1 MRGVL
6 EHMDKN
12 MRNER
17 FWIGAKPAKQK
28 TKSTVTT
35 ADKSDKT
42 VITYNEDDKT
52 HSIYLT
58 DYITGPEDYTNVF
71 DTMLNA
77 TEDET
82 LFFILVTGGGRL
94 DTTNKIR
101 GLAQITKART
111 VALVGDV
118 ASAGTILAL
127 SFDDIIVMPNIEFMI
142 HNYSGGVGGKAH
154 EIYTHSAFL
163 QKEMP
168 KAFRAYYKDFLTEEE
183 LINVLAGQDLYL
195 NSEEVEE
202 RWDRVLKAR
211 DAENLALQKE
221 SQAEQNEVFKQI
233 LEDNGYVVQLKDMP
247 TPKGTAKGKSK
258 PKATTY
264 KHDDEDYKF

>member
-1 MRGVL
+1 MTGIL
-6 EHMDKN
+6 QHQTKSA
-12 MRNER
+12 RNDR
-17 FWIGAKPAKQK
+17 FWLGAKPLEQK
-28 TKSTVTT
+28 TKGNKVQ
-35 ADKSDKT
+35 AIKEDKT
-42 VITYNEDDKT
+42 IITFNEEENAY
-52 HSIYLT
+52 SVYLT
-58 DYITGPEDYTNVF
+58 DYISGPEDYTNVF

-77 TEDET
+77 IDGQSI
-82 LFFILVTGGGRL
+82 FFILVTGGGRL

-118 ASAGTILAL
+118 ASAGTVLAL
-127 SFDDIIVMPNIEFMI
+127 SFDDMVVMPNIEFMI

-168 KAFRAYYKDFLTEEE
+168 KTFKAYYKSFLTDAE
-183 LINVLAGQDLYL
+183 LANVLAGQDLYL

-211 DAENLALQKE
+211 DAEELIMQKE
-221 SQAEQNEVFKQI
+221 AQDEQNKAFISI
-233 LEDNGYVVQLKDMP
+233 LEEQGFKITDTSIKVKITKKP
-247 TPKGTAKGKSK
+247 SKSK
-258 PKATTY
+258 VNY
-264 KHDDEDYKF
+264 EHDDEEYKF

>member
-1 MRGVL
+1 
-6 EHMDKN
+6 MDKN
-12 MRNER
+12 TRNER
-17 FWIGAKPAKQK
+17 FWIGARPAKQK
-28 TKSTVTT
+28 TKSTVNVT
-35 ADKSDKT
+35 DKSDKT
-42 VITYNEDDKT
+42 VITYNENDKAY
-52 HSIYLT
+52 SIYLT
-58 DYITGPEDYTNVF
+58 DYITGPEEYTNVF

-82 LFFILVTGGGRL
+82 IFFILVTGGGRL
-94 DTTNKIR
+94 DTTNKLR

-127 SFDDIIVMPNIEFMI
+127 SFDDMVVMPNIEFMI

-168 KAFRAYYKDFLTEEE
+168 KSFRAYYKDFLTEEE
-183 LINVLAGQDLYL
+183 LVNVLAGQDLYL

-211 DAENLALQKE
+211 DAENLIIQKE
-221 SQAEQNEVFKQI
+221 SQFEQNEMFKQI
-233 LEDNGYVVQLKDMP
+233 LEDNGYIVQLKDAP
-247 TPKGTAKGKSK
+247 VPKGTAKGIAKSKSK
-258 PKATTY
+258 PKVIPY
-264 KHDDEDYKF
+264 EHDDEGYRY